1 MATLSTLPFS
11 EVVVTADFVPRVEP
25 PYKSRAAET
34 SEYTRR
40 LNSCLHEWVA
50 HRPRGLKSLDA
61 QYFDLDPAVLVA
73 WAESGNAKHAT
84 ALRLESAARV
94 DTDNFAEFSAALLS
108 FISAA
113 HSLEV
118 LELPLLG
125 RNPATLR
132 PVVDLVCRIEGS
144 EVASKQL
151 R

>member
-1 MATLSTLPFS
+1 M
-11 EVVVTADFVPRVEP
+11 
-25 PYKSRAAET
+25 
-34 SEYTRR
+34 
-40 LNSCLHEWVA
+40 
-50 HRPRGLKSLDA
+50 
-61 QYFDLDPAVLVA
+61 
-73 WAESGNAKHAT
+73 
-84 ALRLESAARV
+84 
-94 DTDNFAEFSAALLS
+94 DNFAEFSAALLS

-132 PVVDLVCRIEGS
+132 PVIDLVCRIEGS